1 MRDTAAFTP
10 LLLASIDPWACL
22 RAFACCIV
30 FACLTSSFP

>member
-30 FACLTSSFP
+30 FACFTSSFP